1 MSSGE
6 EMSAI
11 KGWYEVFEGLP
22 APVEESAKIRIET
35 KLLYNYQNGKAFFA
49 HSSPLHQGE

>member
-11 KGWYEVFEGLP
+11 KGWYEVFERLP